1 MHRPFII
8 EPAETLDISSYS
20 QNVQGDTPR
29 RYLSRTAIRA
39 STSSAISVTR
49 TLGLF
54 QKHYTLRSIIFVAVH
69 FAFNASAVHVCN
81 TRSESRTV
89 QKRATSD
96 LNLCKNFLAETSNTW
111 PVALQSLADLEVL
124 ERAKNEDDVQKAART
139 PDIFSTFTKDFAF
152 PDEALGIWPEPVDFF
167 RSPYFL
173 QDGNADV
180 VEGGIHGSY
189 ITGDVDPKGSCND
202 GDPLFNLFNYS

>member
-20 QNVQGDTPR
+20 QNVPGDTPR

-49 TLGLF
+49 ILGLF
-54 QKHYTLRSIIFVAVH
+54 QKHYSLRSIIFVAVH

-89 QKRATSD
+89 RGRATSD
-96 LNLCKNFLAETSNTW
+96 LKLCKDFLAEISNTW
-111 PVALQSLADLEVL
+111 SVALQTLTDLEVL
-124 ERAKNEDDVQKAART
+124 ERAKNEDGVEKEART
-139 PDIFSTFTKDFAF
+139 QDIFSTFTKDFTF
-152 PDEALGIWPEPVDFF
+152 PDEALGIWPEPMDFF
-167 RSPYFL
+167 KSPYFV
-173 QDGNADV
+173 QDGNAGAVGVDT
-180 VEGGIHGSY
+180 IGSD
-189 ITGDVDPKGSCND
+189 ITGDVDLQGSWND
-202 GDPLFNLFNYS
+202 EDPLFNLFNYR